1 LSRWISQNLSIFI
14 LSLLLA
20 FFFWAAATEAED
32 PTRTDTFLSQIPVE
46 INGLSEGMVA
56 YGEDTNRVRVEIK
69 APESVWQ
76 NLRSED
82 IMAYIDVSDVATGTQ
97 HLPVI
102 VEVSM
107 QPSVVTSINPPDI
120 EITIEHLTEK
130 EVPVEV
136 VVQGTPAIG
145 FQADDPSV
153 FPQLVRIQGP
163 ESLTRKVVKTQV
175 FVSIDEQE
183 GNVRSDFTPLP
194 VDEDETLVPEIT
206 VIPKSVTVNVP
217 IWQLGYIRDMA
228 VTVSL
233 EGQPAPGY
241 RVANLVVDPPV
252 VKVFGQTSIVRAA
265 PGYLQTQPIN
275 LEAITQSI
283 TTKVALQ
290 MPEGLSI
297 FFPSRPE
304 VTATLTVEVIRSG
317 LTLEVTPTIRGLR
330 NELTTAV
337 GVESVVVILSGPLTV
352 MEALDINDVELVL
365 NLVNLNPGDYTIVPV
380 VTVPDEVVIENIIPE
395 AVPVKIELIQPTE
408 DSIQSPR

>member
-1 LSRWISQNLSIFI
+1 MSRWISQNLSLFLI
-14 LSLLLA
+14 SLLLA

-32 PTRTDTFLSQIPVE
+32 PTRTDTYIAQIPVE
-46 INGLSEGMVA
+46 VIGLPEGMIS
-56 YGEDTNRVRVEIK
+56 YGGNNSRVRVEIK

-76 NLRSED
+76 TLRSED
-82 IMAYIDVSDVATGTQ
+82 IDAYIDVSDVATGSMS
-97 HLPVI
+97 LPVK
-102 VEVSM
+102 VDVAQ
-107 QPSVVTSINPPDI
+107 QPADITVINPPEI
-120 EITIEHLTEK
+120 EITIEHLAEK

-136 VVQGTPAIG
+136 IVQGSPAIG
-145 FQADDPSV
+145 FEVDDPSV
-153 FPQLVRIQGP
+153 VPQKVRIQGP
-163 ESLTRKVVKTQV
+163 ESLIRKVIKTQV

-183 GNVRSDFTPLP
+183 GNVRNDFEPLP
-194 VDEDETLVPEIT
+194 VDQNEDVVPEID

-217 IWQLGYIRDMA
+217 VWQLGYIRDMA

-252 VKVFGQTSIVRAA
+252 VKVFGQTNIVRAA

-275 LEAITQSI
+275 LEAITQSL

-297 FFPSRPE
+297 FFPARPD

-317 LTLEVTPTIRGLR
+317 LTLEVTPTIRNLR
-330 NELTTAV
+330 EDLTTAV

-352 MEALDINDVELVL
+352 MEALDVKDVTLVL
-365 NLVNLNPGDYTIVPV
+365 NLVNLSPGDYTIVPV
-380 VTVPDEVVIENIIPE
+380 LTVPDEIVIENIIPE
-395 AVPVKIELIQPTE
+395 AVPVKIELKQEIE
-408 DSIQSPR
+408 DLFE

>member
-1 LSRWISQNLSIFI
+1 MSRWISQNLSLFLI
-14 LSLLLA
+14 SLLLA

-32 PTRTDTFLSQIPVE
+32 PTRTDTYIAQIPVE
-46 INGLSEGMVA
+46 VIGLPEGMIS
-56 YGEDTNRVRVEIK
+56 YGGNNSRVRVEIK

-76 NLRSED
+76 TLRSED
-82 IMAYIDVSDVATGTQ
+82 IDAYIDVSDVATGSLS
-97 HLPVI
+97 LPVK
-102 VEVSM
+102 VDVAQ
-107 QPSVVTSINPPDI
+107 QPADITVINPPEI
-120 EITIEHLTEK
+120 EITIEHLAEK

-136 VVQGTPAIG
+136 IVQGSPAIG
-145 FQADDPSV
+145 FEVDDPSV
-153 FPQLVRIQGP
+153 VPQKVRIQGP
-163 ESLTRKVVKTQV
+163 ESLIRKVIKTQV

-183 GNVRSDFTPLP
+183 GNVRNDFEPLP
-194 VDEDETLVPEIT
+194 VDQNEDVVPEID

-217 IWQLGYIRDMA
+217 VWQLGYIRDMA

-252 VKVFGQTSIVRAA
+252 VKVFGQTNIVRAA

-275 LEAITQSI
+275 LEAITQSL

-297 FFPSRPE
+297 FFPARPE

-317 LTLEVTPTIRGLR
+317 LTLEVTPTIRNLR
-330 NELTTAV
+330 EDLTTAV

-352 MEALDINDVELVL
+352 MEALDVKDVTLVL
-365 NLVNLNPGDYTIVPV
+365 NLVNLSPGDYTIVPV
-380 VTVPDEVVIENIIPE
+380 LTVPDEIVIENIIPE
-395 AVPVKIELIQPTE
+395 AVPVKIELKQEIE
-408 DSIQSPR
+408 DLFE